1 MPTFSGLLCLG
12 SLALLVHATLC
23 AIQHRDYLKAI
34 ETPFSYSPPE
44 IALQCAAAVLIGTW
58 GVMGVQGS
66 FLPIRTTEVLGKQTI
81 DFLDAS
87 PDFLHFNH
95 RELR

>member
-44 IALQCAAAVLIGTW
+44 IALQCAAAVLIGT
-58 GVMGVQGS
+58 
-66 FLPIRTTEVLGKQTI
+66 R
-81 DFLDAS
+81 
-87 PDFLHFNH
+87 
-95 RELR
+95 